1 MTFFNFLLIVIITIY
16 GTSFL
21 FAIIDKLDKKNSLL
35 SMYESGVLASS
46 VPIKDQVADML
57 EEVELEEVNEYEKPL
72 VWDVKYNESKT
83 LHVCNIDITPS

>member
-21 FAIIDKLDKKNSLL
+21 FAIIEKLDKKNSLL
-35 SMYESGVLASS
+35 AMYESGVLASS
-46 VPIKDQVADML
+46 VPIKDQVGQMI
-57 EEVELEEVNEYEKPL
+57 EEVETEEVNEYEKPL
-72 VWDVKYNESKT
+72 DWNVKYNESKT